1 MQKNKIDEDL
11 KYHVSCFKEEIS
23 HFTYKERCMKNF
35 RAIVFSAVL
44 VAGLLAVSTAYAHED
59 HGAGDKKLFTK
70 HFSETLFD
78 ITPHAAF
85 SVEVI
90 LDNKEYKIGQNVIG
104 IVVHNAK
111 DEDVVGAEL
120 TVGLKNMET
129 GTLVDDPVSI
139 TDKHNGLYIVSGLD
153 LEREGRWELSVTVK
167 KGDTED
173 GVKFILPDALKKSYP
188 RGVYS
193 P

>member
-1 MQKNKIDEDL
+1 M
-11 KYHVSCFKEEIS
+11 
-23 HFTYKERCMKNF
+23 RNF
-35 RAIVFSAVL
+35 RPVGFIAVL
-44 VAGLLAVSTAYAHED
+44 LLCLLVVPLAKAHEGHD
-59 HGAGDKKLFTK
+59 SGEKKLFTK
-70 HFSETLFD
+70 HFQETLFD

-90 LDNKEYKIGQNVIG
+90 LNNDEYKIGQNVIG

-111 DEDVVGAEL
+111 DEDVVGAKL
-120 TVGLKNMET
+120 TFGLKNIKT
-129 GTLVDDPVSI
+129 GAMVDSPVSI

-153 LEREGRWELSVTVK
+153 LKKKGRWELSVTVK

-173 GVKFILPDALKKSYP
+173 GVKFDLPEVLKKPYP
-188 RGVYS
+188 AGRYS